1 MSVTSVKG
9 PLFCADHPDY
19 RELFRK
25 WVSRHAACKGTALLE
40 ALGLESEA
48 IEAHFWNHPRN
59 VEEAV
64 HCGLIQ
70 WSEGHRGKQP
80 TWEVLLRGMEHAQ
93 IAKHHISGLKND
105 LSLQ

>member
-1 MSVTSVKG
+1 MTSVTG

-25 WVSRHAACKGTALLE
+25 YVSRYTANKGTALLE
-40 ALGLESEA
+40 GLGLENEA
-48 IEAHFWNHPRN
+48 IEAHFWNNPRN

-70 WSEGHRGKQP
+70 WSEGHESKQP
-80 TWEVLLRGMEHAQ
+80 TWEVLLGAMKHAQ
-93 IAKHHISGLKND
+93 IADQHIKGLKNN
-105 LSLQ
+105 LGL